1 MIKVALLTTDSREH
15 FKDYANPTPYFGT
28 APEAL
33 LEGFKLMPESIE
45 VHVIACLQKQ
55 LLSSPSKLAD
65 NIYYHALHVPNI
77 GWMKTGYQGCIR
89 AVRQKLKEIQPDVV
103 HGQGTERDCAM
114 CAVFSGFPNVLTI
127 HGVMRSIY
135 NVTKQK
141 PLGYY
146 WFAKH
151 LERIALR
158 RTDGLI
164 CISTYVRGL
173 LSREACRTW
182 LIPNGLREEFFM
194 PITVLERPPGAARF
208 LNVGVIGPRK
218 RQLELLT
225 VLEDLRSESEF
236 AITFVGKA
244 PASDPYTMLFFDALN
259 MLNNKYGGFHHTE
272 VADNRAILTLY
283 DHSDAMIHFAREE
296 SYGLTFAE
304 ALARNVHLFA
314 SDVGAVREISMGVPN
329 IQIFTPDNFAGLR
342 VSLSSWLRQ
351 KSYLIPR
358 EKTANTVIQ
367 SRNHPRV
374 VAAQH
379 LESYHEVRAG
389 NCKPTQR

>member
-55 LLSSPSKLAD
+55 PTSSPSKLAD

-173 LSREACRTW
+173 LSQEACRTW
-182 LIPNGLREEFFM
+182 LIPNGLREEFFT
-194 PITVLERPPGAARF
+194 PITVLERPPGAARL

-259 MLNNKYGGFHHTE
+259 MLNNKYGGFHHIE

-358 EKTANTVIQ
+358 EKTPNTVIQ

-379 LESYHEVRAG
+379 LESYQEVRAG
-389 NCKPTQR
+389 NCKPTSR